1 MPYTLLIGNNFI
13 TNSPKQ
19 VQFKEKILFTIDEVN
34 EENTAKPAISSRI
47 NGKDSE
53 TLIEV
58 NQNKCMYCDQK
69 LTVKKNE
76 KDHVL
81 ITEKN
86 GEIIF
91 ESRVLDKS
99 TLLVSG
105 IYYINETERLT
116 ITQNYIILP
125 SGKWVMH
132 SRIDAGGQKIIISND
147 GIATSG

>member
-13 TNSPKQ
+13 ANNPKQ
-19 VQFKEKILFTIDEVN
+19 VQFKEKILFTIDEVK
-34 EENTAKPAISSRI
+34 EENTARPAISSSI
-47 NGKDSE
+47 NGKDSK

-58 NQNKCMYCDQK
+58 NQNKCTYCDQN
-69 LTVKKNE
+69 LIVKKNE

-132 SRIDAGGQKIIISND
+132 SRIDSGGKNIVISND
-147 GIATSG
+147 GITTSG